1 VYTHDALL
9 VCTPHICTH
18 VYTAY
23 NALINSCAA
32 VGDVD
37 RAMRVLGQMYDDG
50 LLPDAITYTSL
61 IKTAAAANDADKA
74 EEVCVQFTQLQHSTT
89 SNA

>member
-1 VYTHDALL
+1 MLYTH
-9 VCTPHICTH
+9 VQTH
-18 VYTAY
+18 TLTAY

-50 LLPDAITYTSL
+50 LLPDAITYNSL
-61 IKTAAAANDADKA
+61 IKTAAAANNAGIA
-74 EEVCVQFTQLQHSTT
+74 EEVSVFSLYNFNNTSTCT
-89 SNA
+89 SSA